1 MIYIAVS
8 PKRYLSILCQGRHA
22 IHPLKEGI
30 DITILYQY
38 QLQQMQ
44 KDTRAYCA
52 ILDTKDQR
60 EVGKW
65 VGIFMAMDWGF
76 EVINT
81 TTWMDYFGLYPD
93 DKKERDN
100 HWMSVARLR
109 YPMMSVKKYNYEAIL
124 TACYLHDKYENE
136 KRMVFA

>member
-1 MIYIAVS
+1 MG
-8 PKRYLSILCQGRHA
+8 ILF
-22 IHPLKEGI
+22 
-30 DITILYQY
+30 QY
-38 QLQQMQ
+38 QLQQMHR
-44 KDTRAYCA
+44 DTRAYCA

-76 EVINT
+76 EVIDSK
-81 TTWMDYFGLYPD
+81 TWMDYFGLYPES
-93 DKKERDN
+93 KKEQDN

-109 YPMMSVKKYNYEAIL
+109 YPMMSVKKDNYEAIL